1 MKMTILLVDDHPIV
15 LEGMKALLAS
25 LPNTTFATA
34 TTAIRAREIIDG
46 GVVDVMIADLELGRD
61 SGLAL
66 AEYLHEQQPAAR
78 VVIYTMHEEAWTI
91 HDILD
96 CEPDAVVMKSDSPA
110 ELVKAVKALA
120 SGKGYYSQSFCR
132 MLSMTTASPERL
144 SDRELQVLAMTAEV
158 DQGSSCSSWR
168 VGKYNRVPPQAYHDE
183 AQRCQCR
190 GNGDEGA
197 GIWMEQLPETIG
209 LPLLKTIVLHCLSF
223 VFLFIICYISP
234 LSLPLYRNLFSRWMS
249 FLHL

>member
-1 MKMTILLVDDHPIV
+1 MTILLVDDHPIV

-96 CEPDAVVMKSDSPA
+96 SDPDAVVMKSDAPS
-110 ELVKAVKALA
+110 ELVKAVKALV
-120 SGKGYYSQSFCR
+120 SGKGYYSPSFCN
-132 MLSMTTASPERL
+132 MLSVVNTKPERL
-144 SDRELQVLAMTAEV
+144 SDRELQVLSLTSEGLSTKEAALRLGVTANTIEFH
-158 DQGSSCSSWR
+158 R
-168 VGKYNRVPPQAYHDE
+168 RRIMLKL
-183 AQRCQCR
+183 
-190 GNGDEGA
+190 GA
-197 GIWMEQLPETIG
+197 ANAAEM
-209 LPLLKTIVLHCLSF
+209 VLRAKELGWD
-223 VFLFIICYISP
+223 YAKP
-234 LSLPLYRNLFSRWMS
+234 
-249 FLHL
+249 

>member
-1 MKMTILLVDDHPIV
+1 MKSDMKMTILLVDDHPIV

-25 LPNTTFATA
+25 LPHTTFATA

-110 ELVKAVKALA
+110 EFVKAVKALA

-144 SDRELQVLAMTAEV
+144 SDRELQVLAMTAE
-158 DQGSSCSSWR
+158 GLST
-168 VGKYNRVPPQAYHDE
+168 KE
-183 AQRCQCR
+183 AAARL
-190 GNGDEGA
+190 GVSAN
-197 GIWMEQLPETIG
+197 TIEFHRKRIMTKLNAANAAEMVMKAQEFG
-209 LPLLKTIVLHCLSF
+209 WNNYPK
-223 VFLFIICYISP
+223 P
-234 LSLPLYRNLFSRWMS
+234 
-249 FLHL
+249 

>member
-1 MKMTILLVDDHPIV
+1 MKSDMKMTILLVDDHPIV

-144 SDRELQVLAMTAEV
+144 SDRELQVLAMTAE
-158 DQGSSCSSWR
+158 GLST
-168 VGKYNRVPPQAYHDE
+168 KE
-183 AQRCQCR
+183 AAARL
-190 GNGDEGA
+190 GVSAN
-197 GIWMEQLPETIG
+197 TIEFHRKRIMTKLNAANAAEMVMKAQEFG
-209 LPLLKTIVLHCLSF
+209 WNNYPK
-223 VFLFIICYISP
+223 P
-234 LSLPLYRNLFSRWMS
+234 
-249 FLHL
+249 

>member
-1 MKMTILLVDDHPIV
+1 MTILLVDDHPIV

-46 GVVDVMIADLELGRD
+46 GVVDVMIADPELGRD

-144 SDRELQVLAMTAEV
+144 SDRELQVLAMTAE
-158 DQGSSCSSWR
+158 GLST
-168 VGKYNRVPPQAYHDE
+168 KE
-183 AQRCQCR
+183 AAARL
-190 GNGDEGA
+190 GVSAN
-197 GIWMEQLPETIG
+197 TIEFHRKRIMTKLNAANAAEMVMKAQEFG
-209 LPLLKTIVLHCLSF
+209 WNNYPK
-223 VFLFIICYISP
+223 P
-234 LSLPLYRNLFSRWMS
+234 
-249 FLHL
+249 

>member
-144 SDRELQVLAMTAEV
+144 SDRELQVLAMTAE
-158 DQGSSCSSWR
+158 GLST
-168 VGKYNRVPPQAYHDE
+168 KE
-183 AQRCQCR
+183 AAARL
-190 GNGDEGA
+190 GVSAN
-197 GIWMEQLPETIG
+197 TIEFHRKRIMTKLNAANAAEMVMKAQEFG
-209 LPLLKTIVLHCLSF
+209 WNNYPK
-223 VFLFIICYISP
+223 P
-234 LSLPLYRNLFSRWMS
+234 
-249 FLHL
+249 

>member
-1 MKMTILLVDDHPIV
+1 MKSDMKMTILLVDDHPIV

-66 AEYLHEQQPAAR
+66 VEYLHEQQPAAR

-144 SDRELQVLAMTAEV
+144 SDRELQVLAMTAE
-158 DQGSSCSSWR
+158 GLST
-168 VGKYNRVPPQAYHDE
+168 KE
-183 AQRCQCR
+183 AAARL
-190 GNGDEGA
+190 GVSAN
-197 GIWMEQLPETIG
+197 TIEFHRKRIMTKLNAANAAEMVMKAQEFG
-209 LPLLKTIVLHCLSF
+209 WNNYPK
-223 VFLFIICYISP
+223 P
-234 LSLPLYRNLFSRWMS
+234 
-249 FLHL
+249 

>member
-1 MKMTILLVDDHPIV
+1 MKSDMKMTILLVDDHPIV

-132 MLSMTTASPERL
+132 LLSMTTASPERL
-144 SDRELQVLAMTAEV
+144 SDRELQVLAMTAE
-158 DQGSSCSSWR
+158 GLST
-168 VGKYNRVPPQAYHDE
+168 KE
-183 AQRCQCR
+183 AAARL
-190 GNGDEGA
+190 GVSAN
-197 GIWMEQLPETIG
+197 TIEFHRKRIMTKLNAANAAEMVMKAQEFG
-209 LPLLKTIVLHCLSF
+209 WNNYPK
-223 VFLFIICYISP
+223 P
-234 LSLPLYRNLFSRWMS
+234 
-249 FLHL
+249 

>member
-1 MKMTILLVDDHPIV
+1 MTILLVDDHPIV

-144 SDRELQVLAMTAEV
+144 SDRELQVLAMTAE
-158 DQGSSCSSWR
+158 GLST
-168 VGKYNRVPPQAYHDE
+168 KE
-183 AQRCQCR
+183 AAARL
-190 GNGDEGA
+190 GVSAN
-197 GIWMEQLPETIG
+197 TIEFHRKRIMTKLNAANAAEMVMKAQEFG
-209 LPLLKTIVLHCLSF
+209 WNNYPK
-223 VFLFIICYISP
+223 P
-234 LSLPLYRNLFSRWMS
+234 
-249 FLHL
+249 

>member
-1 MKMTILLVDDHPIV
+1 MTILLVDDHPIV

-66 AEYLHEQQPAAR
+66 VEYLHEQQPAAR

-144 SDRELQVLAMTAEV
+144 SDRELQVLAMTAE
-158 DQGSSCSSWR
+158 GLST
-168 VGKYNRVPPQAYHDE
+168 KE
-183 AQRCQCR
+183 AAARL
-190 GNGDEGA
+190 GVSAN
-197 GIWMEQLPETIG
+197 TIEFHRKRIMTKLNAANAAEMVMKAQEFG
-209 LPLLKTIVLHCLSF
+209 WNNYPK
-223 VFLFIICYISP
+223 P
-234 LSLPLYRNLFSRWMS
+234 
-249 FLHL
+249 